1 MPGVHPSGWAGNGS
15 VANICSREVR
25 GRARAGLVH
34 GLAFGLVL
42 VRVLEYELR
51 TQMSVFNFGV
61 KRGQGQKP
69 LPIIR
74 VERPRPASPGGDLR
88 VQTKHVFRVR

>member
-15 VANICSREVR
+15 VANICRREVR
-25 GRARAGLVH
+25 GPALAGLVH
-34 GLAFGLVL
+34 GLAFGLV
-42 VRVLEYELR
+42 RVCTRLQA
-51 TQMSVFNFGV
+51 QMKLFNFGV

-74 VERPRPASPGGDLR
+74 VERPASSSPGGDLR